1 MMIDK
6 VHICINREKDGA
18 EEVYNSIINIAEDRN
33 IAIVENPS
41 EAGCVISIGGDGT
54 FLYSSR
60 TAIEYDIP
68 LLGINLG
75 RFGYLPFFD
84 ANQLETAIDSMNTL
98 IPNERLMLKATIGDE
113 EFLAVNEFVIERKRH
128 ERAARITA
136 MVFDS
141 ALNDSKKH
149 YESFVCDGVILATPT
164 GSTAYSSSAGGPA
177 LSTDVKA
184 YSVTF
189 SALHNPRIPPVVVK
203 ESEVIS
209 FEVEEDCVFL
219 CDGRFLKDLSPQQSI
234 TVTGATQTLKVIE
247 RPENILTRLS
257 ESFGGKRPLT

>member
-1 MMIDK
+1 MINR
-6 VHICINREKDGA
+6 VHIFVNKVKQNA
-18 EEVYNSIINIAEDRN
+18 ENVYDRLVAIAK
-33 IAIVENPS
+33 VENIVVVDDPKD
-41 EAGCVISIGGDGT
+41 AQCIISVGGDGT
-54 FLYSSR
+54 FLYASR
-60 TAIEYDIP
+60 TAIENEIP

-75 RFGYLPFFD
+75 RFGFLPYYD
-84 ANQLETAIDSMNTL
+84 ADQLEIAIASLNTL
-98 IPNERLMLKATIGDE
+98 TPNNRLMLSAKVEGDE
-113 EFLAVNEFVIERKRH
+113 YICVNEFVIERKKP

-136 MVFDS
+136 MVYDS
-141 ALNDSKKH
+141 ELNNSKKH

-177 LSTDVKA
+177 LAPDVKA

-203 ESEVIS
+203 DSEVIS

-219 CDGRFLKDLSPQQSI
+219 CDGRYLRDIKPGTSI
-234 TVTGATQTLKVIE
+234 SVTASDKTLKVFE

-257 ESFGGKRPLT
+257 ESFGGKRP